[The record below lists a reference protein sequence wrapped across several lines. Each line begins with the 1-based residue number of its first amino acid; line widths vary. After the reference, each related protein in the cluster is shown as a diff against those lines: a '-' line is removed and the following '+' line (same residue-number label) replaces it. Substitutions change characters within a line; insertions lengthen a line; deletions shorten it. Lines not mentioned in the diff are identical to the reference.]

1 MKKAV
6 GFALAVLLMATS
18 FAEAQRGGG
27 RWGGRGNWGGGWIRR
42 TPPDAPRPPE
52 DPNSPAT
59 MRAVEDGGALELP
72 PILFHD
78 GGRYQVSDF
87 DGKLLVICLMHSWYV
102 EDTFKGF
109 AKLPQLYR
117 NAPVKFVGVMYGRTP
132 DEVKTALRLADPGMP
147 IMPDTFDLT
156 RQRLRAAGAGY
167 VGREM
172 VVIGPEGTVVGT
184 GATSAVIEKALESV
198 GWKYRD
204 GGYDKG
210 LAEAINLLEWNQYER
225 GVPIV
230 RRLTFSANKSLAE
243 SAKKLYDVLLAEGRQ
258 LKEQADEIAQKQ
270 PAEAHDI
277 YQKLATSFAGDELA
291 KAVQEPLS
299 RLKASKEVK
308 DEQAARKMAEQIHG
322 VMAQADRTK
331 RFEIAK
337 YCRSIAEKYPGT
349 PTAQKVMRL
358 AKELE
363 NVRAWEE

>member
-1 MKKAV
+1 MKRATLI
-6 GFALAVLLMATS
+6 GFALLLLAAS

-27 RWGGRGNWGGGWIRR
+27 RGVGRGNWGGGWIRR
-42 TPPDAPRPPE
+42 TPADAPRPPQ
-52 DPNSPAT
+52 DPDSPTT
-59 MRAVEDGGALELP
+59 MRTVEGGGVLELP
-72 PILFHD
+72 PVLFHD

-109 AKLPQLYR
+109 SKLPALYR
-117 NAPVKFVGVMYGRTP
+117 NAPVKFLGVMYGRTP
-132 DEVKTALRLADPGMP
+132 DEVKIALRLSDPGMP
-147 IMPDTFDLT
+147 IMPDTFDLV
-156 RQRLRAAGAGY
+156 RQRLRAAGTGY

-172 VVIGPEGTVVGT
+172 VVIGPDGTVVGT
-184 GATSAVIEKALESV
+184 GATSAVVEKALENV

-210 LAEAINLLEWNQYER
+210 LAEAIELLEWNQYER
-225 GVPIV
+225 GVPMV
-230 RRLTFSANKSLAE
+230 RRLMFSANKSLAE
-243 SAKKLYDVLLAEGRQ
+243 SARKLYDVLLAEGRQ
-258 LKEQADEIAQKQ
+258 LKEHADEIAQKQ
-270 PAEAHDI
+270 PADAHDI

-291 KAVQEPLS
+291 RAVQEPLN
-299 RLKASKEVK
+299 RLKASKQVK
-308 DEQAARKMAEQIHG
+308 DEQAARKMAEQIYG
-322 VMAQADRTK
+322 VMAQAERTK

-358 AKELE
+358 ANELE